1 MFFASNPELSIRNI
15 RPRFFNFL
23 FTFVIITIATAA
35 AFGQSKTVSRDQNDK
50 NGDNDIFEEKVLP
63 GKRSEPVIV
72 GQSTWSEIV
81 ARDLVAPK
89 PDYAEVLRS
98 KGKRPRNPPAEEMEP
113 APDYITKRNPKSFF
127 DYSKFVQE
135 RPSAPS
141 VASPSPSLDFQGL
154 GDANF
159 SIPPDTHGAVGP
171 NHIMTALNTQVRIQ
185 TKTGGTL
192 STVTLNSFF
201 ATVGGGGG
209 TFDPRVLYDPYAN
222 RWICVAVDDAANAT
236 SKVLIAVSQT
246 NDPTGTWNFYG
257 YDHDTANVEWA
268 DYPMVGFNKN
278 WIAIS
283 INDFAISNNAGLG
296 ANTYVFDKSTLYAG
310 AVTPTM
316 TKIDLG
322 TSVGNVHQPVE
333 TYDNT
338 TETLYVIQRWN
349 SGAGQLRIYTI
360 TGTPAAP
367 IFTVTA
373 LFPTSTGWS
382 TTAVAAP
389 QSGGGGITV
398 TNNDSRMQRVVL
410 RNGSVWATHTIF
422 LTGPSRTSVQWWQ
435 FNPAS
440 GTVDQMGRID
450 DPTGTNFY
458 AFPSIAVNANN
469 HAVIGYSAFSAT
481 TFPSAAYSYRDAAD
495 PITTTRD
502 PLRYKNG
509 LACYRKT
516 FGGTTNRWGDY
527 SNTVV
532 DPTDDTTFWTL
543 QEYAETSVGGDCTV
557 NNTGRWGV
565 WWAKVNQLSTL
576 VTISGRV
583 INAQGRGVRNA
594 VVRLTNPD
602 TTFRTVV
609 SGPLGQFSFANT
621 ATGQTYGLTAT
632 GRRFSFGTQNVSPTS
647 GDVTGLTIVAQ

>member
-1 MFFASNPELSIRNI
+1 MHNI
-15 RPRFFNFL
+15 RTRFVTAL
-23 FTFVIITIATAA
+23 FTLSVVCLTAA
-35 AFGQSKTVSRDQNDK
+35 ATFGQNDK
-50 NGDNDIFEEKVLP
+50 DLRDQDGKKIDKDIFEEKVLP
-63 GKRSEPVIV
+63 GRKAEPVIV
-72 GQSTWSEIV
+72 GKTTWSEIV

-89 PDYAEVLRS
+89 PNFEEILRS
-98 KGKRPRNPPAEEMEP
+98 KGKRPRNPPAEEMES
-113 APDYITKRNPKSFF
+113 APDSIIKRNPGSYF
-127 DYSKFVQE
+127 DYSRVIQE
-135 RPSAPS
+135 RPSAPL

-185 TKTGGTL
+185 SKTGGTL

-222 RWICVAVDDAANAT
+222 RWICVAVDDAQNAT

-257 YDHDTANVEWA
+257 YDHDAADIEWA

-278 WIAIS
+278 WIAVS

-296 ANTYVFDKSTLYAG
+296 ANTYIFDKSTLYAG
-310 AVTPTM
+310 APTPTM
-316 TKIDLG
+316 AKVPIDG
-322 TSVGNVHQPVE
+322 ATFGNVHQPVE

-338 TETLYVIQRWN
+338 TETLYVIQRW
-349 SGAGQLRIYTI
+349 SSSAGQLRIYTI
-360 TGTPAAP
+360 TGTSAAP
-367 IFTVTA
+367 AFTATA
-373 LFPTSTGWS
+373 LFPSSTGWS

-389 QSGGGGITV
+389 QSGGGAITV

-410 RNGSVWATHTIF
+410 RNGSVWAAHTIF

-440 GTVDQMGRID
+440 GAVDQMGRID

-469 HAVIGYSAFSAT
+469 HALIGYSAFSAT
-481 TFPSAAYSYRDAAD
+481 TFPSAAYSYRAAAD
-495 PITTTRD
+495 GITTTRD

-557 NNTGRWGV
+557 NNTGRYGV
-565 WWAKVNQLSTL
+565 WWAKVNQLSTS

-583 INAQGRGVRNA
+583 LTAQGRGVRNA
-594 VVRLTNPD
+594 IVRLTLPD
-602 TTFRTVV
+602 TSIRTVV
-609 SGPLGQFSFANT
+609 SGPLGQFSFANV
-621 ATGQTYGLTAT
+621 ASGQTYGLTAT
-632 GRRFSFGTQNVSPTS
+632 GRRFTFGTQNVSPTS